1 MSTME
6 ERRATALAGTDAGT
20 NGWATRI
27 FLQPI
32 AAPSVLGL
40 AGFSVATMMVATIQA
55 KWWGSATDLAGVA
68 PFCLTFGGIA
78 QFLAGMWAYK
88 ARDVVATLAH
98 GTWGAF
104 WIAFFVLEL
113 LRTNGTLPTPAG
125 GATDLV
131 FGLWMIGLAY
141 VTWTAALGALVE
153 NIVIA
158 SVLATLATGA
168 SLSAVGFL
176 TGGFDSGWTTAGGVL
191 FVISAGLAWYA
202 ITAMTMAAASGRAI
216 LPLGHYR
223 KAANVP
229 GRKPTRAIELDWA
242 EPGIKQGQ

>member
-6 ERRATALAGTDAGT
+6 ERRSTALAGTDAGT

-40 AGFSVATMMVATIQA
+40 AGFSVSTMMVATIQA
-55 KWWGSATDLAGVA
+55 KWWGTGADLRVVA

-104 WIAFFVLEL
+104 WIAFFTLEL
-113 LRTNGTLPTPAG
+113 LQATGTLPTPAP
-125 GATDLV
+125 GATDLP
-131 FGLWMIGLAY
+131 FGLWFIGLAY
-141 VTWTAALGALVE
+141 ITWSAAFGAMAENLGVFA
-153 NIVIA
+153 
-158 SVLATLATGA
+158 VLSTLAAGS
-168 SLSAVGFL
+168 SLSAVGFI
-176 TGGFDSGWTTAGGVL
+176 TGGFASGWTTAGGWL
-191 FVISAGLAWYA
+191 FVISAGLAWYVL
-202 ITAMTMAAASGRAI
+202 TAMTMMAATGRTV
-216 LPLGHYR
+216 LPTGEL
-223 KAANVP
+223 KKKANVP
-229 GRKPTRAIELDWA
+229 GGKPRQPIELEWA
-242 EPGIKQGQ
+242 EPGVKQGQ